1 MSQYPYQ
8 IRGVVADGEYLSQ
21 SIAQYYERHYITIT
35 FFSDE
40 YITPVIPTG
49 GTVTFTATDDGF
61 NYGTMT
67 NGSVSA
73 SSPEY
78 ARPNLSGKINKVKAT
93 TAGIV
98 GATHFTAVIN
108 SFN

>member
-1 MSQYPYQ
+1 MMVS
-8 IRGVVADGEYLSQ
+8 IYLNPLLS
-21 SIAQYYERHYITIT
+21 YYERHYITVT

-49 GTVTFTATDDGF
+49 GTVTFTATDDSF
-61 NYGTMT
+61 NFGTMT

-78 ARPNLSGKINKVKAT
+78 ARPNLSGKINRVKAKT
-93 TAGIV
+93 SGVV
-98 GATHFTAVIN
+98 GATHFVAVIN

>member
-1 MSQYPYQ
+1 MEST
-8 IRGVVADGEYLSQ
+8 YLSPLLNTTN
-21 SIAQYYERHYITIT
+21 AITSRLLSSLT
-35 FFSDE
+35 STLLQLFQL
-40 YITPVIPTG
+40 V